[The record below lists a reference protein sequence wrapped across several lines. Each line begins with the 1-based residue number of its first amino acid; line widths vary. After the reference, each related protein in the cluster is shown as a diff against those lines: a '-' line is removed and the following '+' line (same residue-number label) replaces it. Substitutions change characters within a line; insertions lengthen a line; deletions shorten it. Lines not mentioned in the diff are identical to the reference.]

1 MEGLRPGQGGEIAR
15 MREEEAVCGSAL
27 CMCVFWKGG
36 VGGGVRRSGAFKCGG
51 RVVSGGGGGGNQ
63 PNYTWLIQSNRS
75 GPM

>member
-15 MREEEAVCGSAL
+15 MREGVHGSVL
-27 CMCVFWKGG
+27 CMFWKRGE
-36 VGGGVRRSGAFKCGG
+36 GGGEGVHRSGACRCGG
-51 RVVSGGGGGGNQ
+51 RVVSGGGGGDQ